1 VEHVRTLP
9 HTDSTGALWHAQQL
23 SRKQLWLALALP
35 ISLRRVLAYE
45 HRRAA
50 LRAAVAG
57 LPAADDSPLVL
68 FDDEGIIA
76 LLWDDFMGGA
86 EEAAIAVDTFLH
98 AIITFRNLCVEQ
110 FGG

>member
-1 VEHVRTLP
+1 MSTAGQLYARRLLVYQPRMTLP
-9 HTDSTGALWHAQQL
+9 WYYLMM
-23 SRKQLWLALALP
+23 R
-35 ISLRRVLAYE
+35 
-45 HRRAA
+45 
-50 LRAAVAG
+50 
-57 LPAADDSPLVL
+57 
-68 FDDEGIIA
+68 GIIA